1 MKIHTWTIVFSLL
14 TSASASAALSP
25 PDTVQASFT
34 VVAPLDAVS
43 VTYTGDNIGGGL
55 WNDET
60 KIGLFT
66 ATKIT
71 KNQPSGI
78 AVRWTTATGSS
89 SDDWRHELI
98 GKNAANKI
106 KVYIDGEVSRVESLG
121 QDRWV
126 DYPAPIMP
134 SEYTEFFIR
143 LDGEQTLVPDTYAI
157 SLDAASYVR

>member
-43 VTYTGDNIGGGL
+43 VTYTGDSIGGGL
-55 WNDET
+55 WDDGS

-89 SDDWRHELI
+89 SDDSRHELI
-98 GKNAANKI
+98 GKTTANKI
-106 KVYIDGEVSRVESLG
+106 KVYLDNAVSLG

-126 DYPAPIMP
+126 DYATANMA
-134 SEYTEFFIR
+134 SEYTEFTIK